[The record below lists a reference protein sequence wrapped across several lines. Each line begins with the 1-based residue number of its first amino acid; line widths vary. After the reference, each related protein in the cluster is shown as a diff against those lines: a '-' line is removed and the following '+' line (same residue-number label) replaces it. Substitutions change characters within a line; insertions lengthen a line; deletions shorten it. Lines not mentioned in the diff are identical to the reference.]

1 MFARTVPPFLLFLCA
16 VSIAADGHGQSRNIG
31 TSLDPVIRPY
41 LAPVRSASFSCG
53 GREGRRNRSLWGRRY
68 SARGH

>member
-31 TSLDPVIRPY
+31 TSLIQSSPY